1 MTYCLVV
8 PHFNHTEQFK
18 CFLPRLVTTGLPIY
32 VVDDGSQA
40 DELVQLRQ
48 LAAAH
53 SNVRLEEMGQ
63 NQGKGAAVLMGF
75 EIAAADGHSHAIQ
88 IDADG
93 QHDLDDLPH
102 FLRASKAEPGAII
115 SGRPIFEESAPKI
128 RVYGRRITNFF
139 TALETMSLQIEDA
152 LCGFRVYPLAE
163 IALVT
168 QRHPIG
174 LRMDFDT
181 DILVKAVWHDIP
193 IFFVD
198 TRVIYIKGGASH
210 FSYLR
215 DNLRL
220 IGLHSRLI
228 TGMLI
233 RLPML
238 LWQRW
243 TRGGAR
249 R

>member
-8 PHFNHTEQFK
+8 PHFNHMKQFK
-18 CFLPRLVTTGLPIY
+18 CFLPRLVHTGLPIY
-32 VVDDGSQA
+32 VVDDGSQVN
-40 DELVQLRQ
+40 ELVELRE
-48 LAAAH
+48 LAAVH

-93 QHDLDDLPH
+93 QHDLDDLTY
-102 FLRASKAEPGAII
+102 FLEASEAQPGAII
-115 SGRPIFEESAPKI
+115 SGRPIFEESAPKV

-139 TALETMSLQIEDA
+139 TALETTSLQIEDA

-163 IALVT
+163 LALVT

-174 LRMDFDT
+174 LRMEFDT
-181 DILVKAVWHDIP
+181 DVLVKAVWNDVP

-198 TRVIYIKGGASH
+198 TRVTYVKGGASH
-210 FSYLR
+210 FRYLQ

-220 IGLHSRLI
+220 IGLHIRLI

-238 LWQRW
+238 LWHRW
-243 TRGGAR
+243 IKGGAR